1 MVWNGPAEVM
11 TNGRP
16 CVTIYPPTL
25 RDTSAVDDRSVV
37 VAVAN
42 SRRRP
47 VEPPA
52 LTLCRCGRRNDVVD
66 GVGDCDILAAVD
78 VAFDVV

>member
-1 MVWNGPAEVM
+1 MVM

-25 RDTSAVDDRSVV
+25 RETSAVDDRSVV

-42 SRRRP
+42 KRRRP

-52 LTLCRCGRRNDVVD
+52 LTVCRCGRRNDVGVD
-66 GVGDCDILAAVD
+66 RNILAAVD
-78 VAFDVV
+78 AAFDAV